1 MEITFLLK
9 ITALA
14 LVGVICAVFLKD
26 SRLPVLAVLTILAAG
41 VIIFLQLLPQIQLLW
56 SEFSLLGE
64 AVGVNSEY
72 VTLILKVIALAYL
85 SEFGAQVCRDAG
97 QGTAALKIELAARI
111 AIMILAFPV
120 LTAIIRTLLALLSP

>member
-120 LTAIIRTLLALLSP
+120 LTAIIHTLLALLSP